1 MSLLKKST
9 ARLCAPLTVM
19 MRTRTKTVGGK
30 WTKGC
35 NESHLFPRNDMYV
48 VLFYILY
55 IFVGYILR
63 EHAAYNIRL
72 AKLEYIWGVSPPRR
86 APHILLGELP
96 HGEGHSPDDRAEEG
110 EPGEEPS
117 EEGEYE
123 SCVVGSA
130 ERAERVW
137 VAGEEHAE
145 GEEGGERE

>member
-1 MSLLKKST
+1 
-9 ARLCAPLTVM
+9 
-19 MRTRTKTVGGK
+19 
-30 WTKGC
+30 
-35 NESHLFPRNDMYV
+35 MYV

-63 EHAAYNIRL
+63 EHTANNDIRL
-72 AKLEYIWGVSPPRR
+72 AKLEYIRGVSPPHR
-86 APHILLGELP
+86 APHILLRELP
-96 HGEGHSPDDRAEEG
+96 HGEGHSPDDGAEEG
-110 EPGEEPS
+110 EAGEEPS

-130 ERAERVW
+130 ERTEGVW